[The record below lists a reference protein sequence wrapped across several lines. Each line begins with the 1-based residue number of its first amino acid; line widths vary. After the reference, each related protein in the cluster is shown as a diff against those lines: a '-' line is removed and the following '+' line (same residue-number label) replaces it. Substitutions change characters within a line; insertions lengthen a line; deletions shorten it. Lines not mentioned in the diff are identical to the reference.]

1 MSLLTE
7 IYEQCAKDCVRE
19 AERTDDSKYR
29 EQLLKW
35 AREWREAAARE
46 ASTQSKPQRKQPP
59 ARDRAPQALMKSP
72 AVTADRAFG
81 VRRRG

>member
-1 MSLLTE
+1 MSLLTKM
-7 IYEQCAKDCVRE
+7 YEQCAKDCVRE
-19 AERTDDSKYR
+19 AERTADPKYR

-59 ARDRAPQALMKSP
+59 AFEM
-72 AVTADRAFG
+72 TA
-81 VRRRG
+81 RRKL